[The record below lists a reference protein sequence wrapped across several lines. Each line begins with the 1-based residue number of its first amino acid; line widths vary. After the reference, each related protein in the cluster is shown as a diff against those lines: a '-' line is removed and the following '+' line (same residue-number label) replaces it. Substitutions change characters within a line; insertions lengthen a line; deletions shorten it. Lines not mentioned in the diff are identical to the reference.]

1 MYFDHKSGPVALKS
15 CPKDPNFCM
24 LKGGG
29 ISIWVYGYYEH
40 TKNDRKACVAV
51 LLQFDYLFL

>member
-1 MYFDHKSGPVALKS
+1 MYFDHKSDPVALKS
-15 CPKDPNFCM
+15 CPKNPNFCM

-40 TKNDRKACVAV
+40 TKAFWIIGSANI
-51 LLQFDYLFL
+51 F